1 MGLSPS
7 KLGAAQP
14 RVGNLEWR
22 GTPVQSCRH
31 PFDSSASPAWHD
43 PFENLL
49 LLERLLGPTCRLLL
63 RIRGVELGAPSRE
76 PAQSTS
82 AQDLPNAV
90 ALAIP
95 GSLKTQDSGSALR
108 LFAAEL
114 PRSVIKAI
122 CSVPEWVAV
131 AGPDVLGSLGVISVF
146 VSAVATRASRS
157 ARSMWLES
165 VSCERMT
172 RPLGGLSPAPSLL
185 KLPPQLRQFNVEP
198 AASAAQYVATYSNMP
213 LREDSGSRV

>member
-7 KLGAAQP
+7 KLDAAQP

-157 ARSMWLES
+157 VQSRWLES
-165 VSCERMT
+165 ICWERMA
-172 RPLGGLSPAPSLL
+172 RLVAVLRLVPPPL
-185 KLPPQLRQFNVEP
+185 KLPSEPRQSTLELVAN
-198 AASAAQYVATYSNMP
+198 AAQFGRMACGNMP
-213 LREDSGSRV
+213 L